1 MLKTIL
7 SPAKKMNVYDE
18 YPCEL
23 TVPVFLDKTNILMKL
38 LKEQSLSDLQKL
50 WQCSDKLAQENY
62 QRLHTYHLSQNM
74 TPALL
79 AYEGIQYQY
88 ISPSVFSDMQWE
100 YVNRHLKILS
110 GFYGILRPTDGVIPY
125 RLEMQAKLKTNTFQG
140 LYAFWGSSLYE
151 ELSREGTD
159 EIINLASAEYSKAVL
174 PYIPP
179 HIHCVTCIFGE
190 MINGKVKVKATRKNG
205 PRRDGAVDVRKTGYN
220 VRRAHRLFLSF
231 VSLSSRAVHAGRAC
245 IYKGETSLPLMYP
258 VTPRFLWKYKIP

>member
-1 MLKTIL
+1 MLKIIL

-88 ISPSVFSDMQWE
+88 ISPSVFSNMQWE

-125 RLEMQAKLKTNTFQG
+125 RLEMQAKLKTNTFQR

-190 MINGKVKVKATRKNG
+190 MINGKVKVKATQAKMARG
-205 PRRDGAVDVRKTGYN
+205 EMVRWMSEKQVTTSGELTG
-220 VRRAHRLFLSF
+220 FS
-231 VSLSSRAVHAGRAC
+231 SLSYHYRPELSTPEELVFIKEKHP
-245 IYKGETSLPLMYP
+245 SL
-258 VTPRFLWKYKIP
+258 

>member
-1 MLKTIL
+1 MLKIIL

-23 TVPVFLDKTNILMKL
+23 TVPVFLNKTNILMEL

-100 YVNRHLKILS
+100 YVKQHLKILS

-125 RLEMQAKLKTNTFQG
+125 RLEMQAKLKTNTFKG

-190 MINGKVKVKATRKNG
+190 MLNGKVKVKATQAKMARG
-205 PRRDGAVDVRKTGYN
+205 EMVRWMSEKQITTSK
-220 VRRAHRLFLSF
+220 ALTKFTALSYHYRSELSTPEELVF
-231 VSLSSRAVHAGRAC
+231 IKEKQPSL
-245 IYKGETSLPLMYP
+245 
-258 VTPRFLWKYKIP
+258 

>member
-1 MLKTIL
+1 MLKIIL

-23 TVPVFLDKTNILMKL
+23 TVPVFLDKTNILMEL

-110 GFYGILRPTDGVIPY
+110 GFYGILRPTDGVVPY

-190 MINGKVKVKATRKNG
+190 MINGKVKVKATQAKMARG
-205 PRRDGAVDVRKTGYN
+205 EMVRWMSEKQVTTSGDLTG
-220 VRRAHRLFLSF
+220 FS
-231 VSLSSRAVHAGRAC
+231 SLSYHYRPELSTQEELVFIKEKHP
-245 IYKGETSLPLMYP
+245 SL
-258 VTPRFLWKYKIP
+258 